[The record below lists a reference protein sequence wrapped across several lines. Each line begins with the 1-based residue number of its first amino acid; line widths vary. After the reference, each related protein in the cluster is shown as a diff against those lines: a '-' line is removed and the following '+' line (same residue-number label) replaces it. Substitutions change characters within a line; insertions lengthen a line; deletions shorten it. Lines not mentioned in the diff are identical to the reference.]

1 MTLPVGALMSWH
13 LACCQGD
20 MSNTPKLRN
29 SQMQPP
35 ADAGELTLRRTPSAQ
50 SLCLFGRAPT
60 RPVTNKRTTE
70 RSRRNEDFS

>member
-35 ADAGELTLRRTPSAQ
+35 ADAGEVDIKANSQRAKPVLVRQGADAAGNKQTDDRAFAAQ
-50 SLCLFGRAPT
+50 
-60 RPVTNKRTTE
+60 
-70 RSRRNEDFS
+70 